1 MAYKKFRGRRPA
13 RRVHYSKSKKLVTG
27 HGPTMLEKIASG
39 VGSAAKL
46 ASSIV
51 PIIAAVNTEQKY
63 VDNTGSVTFHS
74 PGTSDALV
82 HLTANL
88 INGTQDNQRIGNS
101 VLAKDIQLR
110 LALNFQP
117 SLGPP
122 VVSGLHARATLICWK
137 ENAKANPPAVAKI
150 FEVPNVLYSAM
161 NKDYTDQFVV
171 LKDKFFTFTAQNSN
185 IGTGSQGFQTMKW
198 FKNLNWHLRWDGIG
212 TGTDHT
218 QNHIYL
224 ILRSS
229 ASGVGTAASCTYYT
243 RLNFTDN

>member
-1 MAYKKFRGRRPA
+1 
-13 RRVHYSKSKKLVTG
+13 
-27 HGPTMLEKIASG
+27 MLEKIASG

-63 VDNTGSVTFHS
+63 VDNAGSVTFHS
-74 PGTSDALV
+74 PGTSDSLV

-101 VLAKDIQLR
+101 ILAKDLQLR
-110 LALNFQP
+110 MALNFSP
-117 SLGPP
+117 LPGPP
-122 VVSGLHARATLICWK
+122 AVTGLHARATLICWK
-137 ENAKANPPAVAKI
+137 ENAKVNPPTVAKVY
-150 FEVPNVLYSAM
+150 EVPSNIYSAM

-171 LKDKFFTFTAQNSN
+171 LKDKFFTFTALNSN
-185 IGTGSQGFQTMKW
+185 ITSGAQGFQTMKW
-198 FKNLNWHLRWDGIG
+198 FKNLNWHMRWDGT
-212 TGTDHT
+212 TGADNT

-229 ASGVGTAASCTYYT
+229 SAGNSTAAQCTYYT